1 MIPLVQETLP
11 YWEVFIGREGH
22 RVGYDRGNIVVDGVP
37 ATSYTVER
45 DYVFG
50 MGDNRDNSLDSR
62 FWGFVPEDNIIGT
75 PMIVYWSWDPDIPLY
90 DIVPK
95 LRSIRLSRIGTLIR

>member
-1 MIPLVQETLP
+1 MSMRNWTILIIAIFLALVVLAYCIADADWDQP
-11 YWEVFIGREGH
+11 MFGPRWFIVF
-22 RVGYDRGNIVVDGVP
+22 
-37 ATSYTVER
+37 
-45 DYVFG
+45 
-50 MGDNRDNSLDSR
+50 
-62 FWGFVPEDNIIGT
+62 T